1 MASAPFPLIRPMYD
15 INGDENKNQRID
27 ERSDKLDSKLVVS
40 RPLAPID
47 SNQLRQTHIISTSK
61 ASKSQKL
68 QSQSQAQ
75 STDDSNSVVTIEE
88 VRKTQ
93 DGNITIHRYVRGKL
107 LGKVSYNNIFSKFLF
122 AILSPILIFCLHS
135 YPCLRGV
142 SPKCTCALRSKLTEL
157 TQLKL
162 FRRQI

>member
-1 MASAPFPLIRPMYD
+1 MASAPFSSIRPMYD
-15 INGDENKNQRID
+15 TNGDENKNPRID
-27 ERSDKLDSKLVVS
+27 EISDKLDSKLVVS

-47 SNQLRQTHIISTSK
+47 SNQLRQTQITSTSK

-68 QSQSQAQ
+68 QSLSQAQ
-75 STDDSNSVVTIEE
+75 SSDDSNSVVTIEE

-107 LGKVSYNNIFSKFLF
+107 LGKVSYNYTFYKFLF
-122 AILSPILIFCLHS
+122 IMLSPVLNFCLHAP
-135 YPCLRGV
+135 PCLRVV
-142 SPKCTCALRSKLTEL
+142 SQKCTSALRSKQTEL